1 MMACQYTTDGPPGP
15 DGRVASATEGWR
27 SRRRRSIAG
36 RVTERTSILEPLDR
50 PAESCVEAT
59 RQLSASAQATPK
71 DSPMSGTTTRTR
83 TPALPLAAA
92 LAAMTA
98 LLVAVA
104 VSFAGSARAAG
115 PPDILLGEAADFSVL
130 ASDGITKT
138 GAITVTG
145 LVGSAPTGIT
155 GTGVITPS
163 GVERGVAD
171 GDVATAKLNLGTAYL
186 QAEGSPTS
194 GTLTGQIGG
203 EILTGGTY
211 TRSGAL
217 DFTGVLTLDG
227 ENDPNSVFVIQV
239 SSSLTVAKDASV
251 VLTRGA
257 QACHVF
263 WQIGADT
270 VVQTGAA
277 FKGNILGQ
285 NDITAAT
292 SATFEGRLLTNTG
305 AVTLD
310 NNTITNPVC
319 AAATPAP
326 TATTPA
332 PTASPTKK
340 PTPKPTKTS
349 PSRGGGSG
357 NADDSDD
364 SSGGSGSDSGSDS
377 DGTSTGTS
385 DGGSDGDGNT
395 PTSTPGL
402 PDTGGPPWFL
412 APAGALVV
420 LAGLGVV
427 IAART
432 PRGMHRG

>member
-1 MMACQYTTDGPPGP
+1 
-15 DGRVASATEGWR
+15 
-27 SRRRRSIAG
+27 
-36 RVTERTSILEPLDR
+36 
-50 PAESCVEAT
+50 
-59 RQLSASAQATPK
+59 
-71 DSPMSGTTTRTR
+71 MSDATTRTR

-92 LAAMTA
+92 LAALTA

-115 PPDILLGEAADFSVL
+115 PPDILLGKAAEFSVL

-138 GAITVTG
+138 NAITVTG

-186 QAEGSPTS
+186 QAEGSPS
-194 GTLTGQIGG
+194 SATLSGQIGG
-203 EILTGGTY
+203 GILTGGTY

-227 ENDPNSVFVIQV
+227 EDDPNSVFVIQV
-239 SSSLTVAKDASV
+239 SSSLTVATGASV

-263 WQIGADT
+263 WQIGEDT

-277 FKGNILGQ
+277 FVGNILGQ
-285 NDITAAT
+285 NDITAA
-292 SATFEGRLLTNTG
+292 SGATFQGRLLTNVG

-319 AAATPAP
+319 ATATTPAP

-332 PTASPTKK
+332 PTVSPTKK

-349 PSRGGGSG
+349 PSRGGGSDSS
-357 NADDSDD
+357 DDSDD
-364 SSGGSGSDSGSDS
+364 SSAGSGDSDSDSDS
-377 DGTSTGTS
+377 DGTFTGTS
-385 DGGSDGDGNT
+385 DGGSDGDGFT
-395 PTSTPGL
+395 TTSTPGL
-402 PDTGGPPWFL
+402 PDAGGPPWFL

-420 LAGLGVV
+420 LIGLGVV